1 MLPPVARR
9 LGAPTTRSLL
19 IPNQSSLVL
28 RPKLETGPRENHVQ
42 HAKRSW
48 VKCGWIGWHWGPPVV
63 HRSFSTLAEKQNGP
77 AIESPPCLHRTNDVR
92 NTCFGFQDHRQR
104 SGPKASTSGESLR
117 DGGGQLVDLVLVV
130 NVKNQ
135 RVVGGP
141 TLEAVDL
148 RYRIDIECGR
158 TNPYTV
164 SVGTHNSSGAEIIN
178 RSQDV

>member
-9 LGAPTTRSLL
+9 WALQPTKSPL
-19 IPNQSSLVL
+19 IPNLSPLAL
-28 RPKLETGPRENHVQ
+28 RPKLEMGPRENHVQ

-63 HRSFSTLAEKQNGP
+63 HRWSSRLAEEQNGM
-77 AIESPPCLHRTNDVR
+77 AVESPPCLHLHARCQEHLFWISRPPSEVR
-92 NTCFGFQDHRQR
+92 AKRPPQ
-104 SGPKASTSGESLR
+104 AGESLR

-158 TNPYTV
+158 SQSIHRFCGNP
-164 SVGTHNSSGAEIIN
+164 HNSPE
-178 RSQDV
+178 RR